1 MKPRQR
7 WLALALIATLVAAF
21 WPGREDSGEVGEGEV
36 VETVQRV
43 GKPAPVAVPARGD
56 KAAQHTA
63 AAKHER
69 LARMQAN
76 LFPSQTWVP
85 PPPPPKPYVP
95 PPPPPPKPPPL
106 PFKYLGRWVDGGQ
119 LTVFLVQ
126 GEQPI
131 AIQMGQVLPGNW
143 RVEEINDRRVVFTYL
158 PLDMQST
165 LGITP

>member
-1 MKPRQR
+1 MNTRHR
-7 WLALALIATLVAAF
+7 LLVAALIATLVAAF
-21 WPGREDSGEVGEGEV
+21 WPAREDDSVEV
-36 VETVQRV
+36 VESSR
-43 GKPAPVAVPARGD
+43 PAAERAAAESAAVPPARSESQA
-56 KAAQHTA
+56 KAIPG
-63 AAKHER
+63 ER
-69 LARMQAN
+69 LAKMQAN
-76 LFPSQTWVP
+76 LFPRQTWVP

-106 PFKYLGRWVDGGQ
+106 PFKYLGRWVDAGQ

-131 AIQMGQVLPGNW
+131 AVQVGQVLPGSW
-143 RVEEINDRRVVFTYL
+143 RVDEISDRQVVFTYL

>member
-1 MKPRQR
+1 MNTRQR
-7 WLALALIATLVAAF
+7 WLVLGLIATLVAAF
-21 WPGREDSGEVGEGEV
+21 WPGREDSDEV
-36 VETVQRV
+36 VETVRRAS
-43 GKPAPVAVPARGD
+43 KPVTAVVPPADGQTAR
-56 KAAQHTA
+56 QA
-63 AAKHER
+63 AAVRER

-95 PPPPPPKPPPL
+95 PPPPPPTPPPL

-119 LTVFLVQ
+119 LTLFLVQ

-131 AIQMGQVLPGNW
+131 PIQLGQVLPGNW
-143 RVEEINDRRVVFTYL
+143 RVDEITETRVVFTYL
-158 PLDMQST
+158 PLDMQSI

>member
-7 WLALALIATLVAAF
+7 WLALALIVTMVAAF
-21 WPGREDSGEVGEGEV
+21 WPGREDSDEV

-43 GKPAPVAVPARGD
+43 S
-56 KAAQHTA
+56 KAAPTAGTA
-63 AAKHER
+63 AGANGARQTPVVRER
-69 LARMQAN
+69 LARMQAD

-106 PFKYLGRWVDGGQ
+106 PFKYLGRWVEDGQ
-119 LTVFLVQ
+119 QTLFLVQ
-126 GEQPI
+126 GEEPIPIQP
-131 AIQMGQVLPGNW
+131 GQVLSGNW
-143 RVEEINDRRVVFTYL
+143 RVDEITERTVVFTYL
-158 PLDMQST
+158 PLDMQSI

>member
-1 MKPRQR
+1 MNTRHR
-7 WLALALIATLVAAF
+7 WLALGLIATLVAAF
-21 WPGREDSGEVGEGEV
+21 WPGREDSDEV
-36 VETVQRV
+36 VETARRV
-43 GKPAPVAVPARGD
+43 SKPVAAVVPPADG
-56 KAAQHTA
+56 KSTQQA
-63 AAKHER
+63 AAVRER

-95 PPPPPPKPPPL
+95 PPPPPPTPPPL

-119 LTVFLVQ
+119 LTLFLVQ

-131 AIQMGQVLPGNW
+131 PIQPGQVLSGSW
-143 RVEEINDRRVVFTYL
+143 RVDEITETRVVFTYL
-158 PLDMQST
+158 PLDMQSI

>member
-1 MKPRQR
+1 MNTRQR
-7 WLALALIATLVAAF
+7 WLVLGLIATLVAAF
-21 WPGREDSGEVGEGEV
+21 WPGREDSDEV
-36 VETVQRV
+36 VETVRRV
-43 GKPAPVAVPARGD
+43 SKPVAAVVPPADG
-56 KAAQHTA
+56 KTAQQSAAVR
-63 AAKHER
+63 ER

-85 PPPPPKPYVP
+85 PPPPPKPHVP

-119 LTVFLVQ
+119 LTLFLVQ

-131 AIQMGQVLPGNW
+131 PIQPGQVLSGGW
-143 RVEEINDRRVVFTYL
+143 RVDEITEARVVFTYL
-158 PLDMQST
+158 PLDMQSI

>member
-1 MKPRQR
+1 MNTRQR
-7 WLALALIATLVAAF
+7 WLALALIVTMVAAF
-21 WPGREDSGEVGEGEV
+21 WPGREDSDEV
-36 VETVQRV
+36 VETVRRADKQAP
-43 GKPAPVAVPARGD
+43 PA
-56 KAAQHTA
+56 TA
-63 AAKHER
+63 AAKSETTAPQAAPATRER

-106 PFKYLGRWVDGGQ
+106 PFKYLGRWVEDGQ
-119 LTVFLVQ
+119 QTLFLVQ

-131 AIQMGQVLPGNW
+131 PVELGQVLPGNW
-143 RVEEINDRRVVFTYL
+143 RVDEITERTVVFTYL
-158 PLDMQST
+158 PLDMQSI

>member
-1 MKPRQR
+1 MNTRQR
-7 WLALALIATLVAAF
+7 WLALVLIVTVVAAF
-21 WPGREDSGEVGEGEV
+21 WPGREDSDEV
-36 VETVQRV
+36 VETVRRADKQAPSAA
-43 GKPAPVAVPARGD
+43 KPGTTVP
-56 KAAQHTA
+56 QA
-63 AAKHER
+63 AAATRER

-106 PFKYLGRWVDGGQ
+106 PFKYLGRWVEDGQ
-119 LTVFLVQ
+119 QTLFLVQ

-131 AIQMGQVLPGNW
+131 PVELGQVLPGNW
-143 RVEEINDRRVVFTYL
+143 RVDEITERTVVFTYL
-158 PLDMQST
+158 PLDMQSI

>member
-1 MKPRQR
+1 MNTRQR
-7 WLALALIATLVAAF
+7 WIALALIVTLVAVF
-21 WPGREDSGEVGEGEV
+21 WPAREDSDEV
-36 VETVQRV
+36 VETVRQVDRQAV
-43 GKPAPVAVPARGD
+43 PATVRAKHGGASTRQAAPVAR
-56 KAAQHTA
+56 
-63 AAKHER
+63 ER
-69 LARMQAN
+69 LAKMQAN

-106 PFKYLGRWVDGGQ
+106 PFKYMGRWVDDGQ

-131 AIQMGQVLPGNW
+131 PIQAGQVLQGSW
-143 RVEEINDRRVVFTYL
+143 RVDEISDRQVVFTYL
-158 PLDMQST
+158 PLDMQSA

>member
-1 MKPRQR
+1 VR
-7 WLALALIATLVAAF
+7 
-21 WPGREDSGEVGEGEV
+21 
-36 VETVQRV
+36 
-43 GKPAPVAVPARGD
+43 
-56 KAAQHTA
+56 
-63 AAKHER
+63 ER

-85 PPPPPKPYVP
+85 PPPPPKPHVP

-119 LTVFLVQ
+119 LTLFLVQ

-131 AIQMGQVLPGNW
+131 PIQPGQVLPGNW
-143 RVEEINDRRVVFTYL
+143 RVDEITETRVVFTYL
-158 PLDMQST
+158 PLDMQSI

>member
-1 MKPRQR
+1 MNTRQR
-7 WLALALIATLVAAF
+7 WLVLGLIATLVAAF
-21 WPGREDSGEVGEGEV
+21 WPGREDTDEV
-36 VETVQRV
+36 VETVRRV
-43 GKPAPVAVPARGD
+43 SKPVAAVVPPADGQTVRQ
-56 KAAQHTA
+56 AATVR
-63 AAKHER
+63 ER

-95 PPPPPPKPPPL
+95 PPPPPPTPPPL

-119 LTVFLVQ
+119 LTLFLVQ

-131 AIQMGQVLPGNW
+131 PIQPGQVLSGGW
-143 RVEEINDRRVVFTYL
+143 RVDEITEARVVFTYL
-158 PLDMQST
+158 PLDMQSI

>member
-1 MKPRQR
+1 MNTRQR
-7 WLALALIATLVAAF
+7 WLALGLIATLVAAF
-21 WPGREDSGEVGEGEV
+21 WPGREDSDEV
-36 VETVQRV
+36 VETVRRV
-43 GKPAPVAVPARGD
+43 SKPVAAVVPPADG
-56 KAAQHTA
+56 KTAQQSAAVR
-63 AAKHER
+63 ER

-95 PPPPPPKPPPL
+95 PPPPPPTPPPL

-119 LTVFLVQ
+119 LTLFLVQ

-131 AIQMGQVLPGNW
+131 PIQPGQVLSGGW
-143 RVEEINDRRVVFTYL
+143 RVDEITEARVVFTYL
-158 PLDMQST
+158 PLDMQSI

>member
-7 WLALALIATLVAAF
+7 WLALALIATLAAAF
-21 WPGREDSGEVGEGEV
+21 WPGREDTGEV
-36 VETVQRV
+36 VETVRRV
-43 GKPAPVAVPARGD
+43 DRSAQTDIPAV
-56 KAAQHTA
+56 
-63 AAKHER
+63 AAKTGPHGASAAHER

-76 LFPSQTWVP
+76 LFPRQTWVP

-106 PFKYLGRWVDGGQ
+106 PFKYLGRWVDGGEQ
-119 LTVFLVQ
+119 TLLLVQ

-131 AIQMGQVLPGNW
+131 PVKLGQVLYGSW
-143 RVEEINDRRVVFTYL
+143 RLDEITERSVVFTYL
-158 PLDMQST
+158 PLDMQSI

>member
-7 WLALALIATLVAAF
+7 WLALALIATLLAAF
-21 WPGREDSGEVGEGEV
+21 WPGREDTGEV
-36 VETVQRV
+36 VETVRRADRSVQT
-43 GKPAPVAVPARGD
+43 D
-56 KAAQHTA
+56 A
-63 AAKHER
+63 AAVAAKTGPQAASATRER

-76 LFPSQTWVP
+76 LFPRQTWVP

-106 PFKYLGRWVDGGQ
+106 PFKYLGRWVDGGEQ
-119 LTVFLVQ
+119 TLLLVQ

-131 AIQMGQVLPGNW
+131 PVKLGQVLNGSW
-143 RVEEINDRRVVFTYL
+143 RLDEITERSVVFTYL
-158 PLDMQST
+158 PLDMQSI